1 MRGEREALGYH
12 AASMSRASRTD
23 RRSFFTFVK
32 KGITD
37 FHQTASIVP
46 SGRFLVNAMV
56 DAAQPERA
64 KTIVELGPGTGPM
77 TGPLLAR
84 MREDARLFTIEI
96 DEPLHNELVRSH
108 DDPRLTAI
116 LGSAEHIEEL
126 LAERGHTGKVDVVF
140 SSLGMSLIPNEI
152 RQRILESAARVLAP
166 GGTYVQFGYFHTK
179 YVTWTKDEG
188 LKGFDYRGTLERHFG
203 RVTRHPVPAN
213 FPPAWVYRAHPR
225 KSA

>member
-1 MRGEREALGYH
+1 
-12 AASMSRASRTD
+12 MSRAPRTD
-23 RRSFFTFVK
+23 SRSFFTFVK

-46 SGRFLVNAMV
+46 SQRFLVNAMV
-56 DAAQPERA
+56 DAAAPERA
-64 KTIVELGPGTGPM
+64 HTIVELGPGTGPM
-77 TGPLLAR
+77 TGPLLSR
-84 MREDARLFTIEI
+84 MRKDARLFTIEI
-96 DEPLHNELVRSH
+96 DQPLHEELVRTH

-140 SSLGMSLIPNEI
+140 SSLGMSLIPPSVRE
-152 RQRILESAARVLAP
+152 RILESAARVLAP
-166 GGTYVQFGYFHTK
+166 GGTYVQFGYFHTR

-188 LKGFDYRGTLERHFG
+188 LKGFNYFSTLKRHFG
-203 RVTRHPVPAN
+203 KVTRKPVPAN

-225 KSA
+225 TVAP